1 VARPSGKGET
11 DVEYGCAVCTF
22 CVVVIIYSRAME
34 EEKMEQ
40 GSRRH
45 EPREVRK
52 GRNESELSHAKHHK
66 QEQ

>member
-1 VARPSGKGET
+1 
-11 DVEYGCAVCTF
+11 
-22 CVVVIIYSRAME
+22 ME